1 MTTSPFFYVTRQF
14 GGNKSNSIDVL
25 DLRFAQCNSIA
36 NPILPWD
43 FYQNWCRGG
52 VAPGWNILECPTY
65 ILHNGQHM
73 KEMAPS

>member
-52 VAPGWNILECPTY
+52 VAPG
-65 ILHNGQHM
+65 
-73 KEMAPS
+73 